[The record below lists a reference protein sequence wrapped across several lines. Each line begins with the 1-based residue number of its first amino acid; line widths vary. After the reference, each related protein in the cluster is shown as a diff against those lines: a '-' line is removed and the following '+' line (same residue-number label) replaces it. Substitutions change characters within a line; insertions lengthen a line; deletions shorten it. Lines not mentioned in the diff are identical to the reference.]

1 MAIKVTL
8 ELSEEQAM
16 TVLSA
21 LNAKDQEL
29 SDDEFTEH
37 AQRRADVRNALL
49 PKYRERWEA
58 AHARERENVK
68 AMWSS
73 VMDALDK
80 ARDQDTQET

>member
-1 MAIKVTL
+1 MVKVTL
-8 ELSEEQAM
+8 EFTEEQAM

-21 LNAKDQEL
+21 LNAKCHEL
-29 SDDEFTEH
+29 SDNEDTEH
-37 AQRRADVRNALL
+37 SQRRADVRNALL
-49 PKYRERWEA
+49 PEFRTQWEA
-58 AHARERENVK
+58 WHAKERDNVQ